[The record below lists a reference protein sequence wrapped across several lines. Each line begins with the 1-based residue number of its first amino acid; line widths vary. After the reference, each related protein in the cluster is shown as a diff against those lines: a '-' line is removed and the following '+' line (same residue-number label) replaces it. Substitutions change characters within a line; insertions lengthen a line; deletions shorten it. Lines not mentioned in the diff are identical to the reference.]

1 MTRSPHREPVTDQSP
16 GRGAAN
22 DPYGRDQLSHASG
35 STTKLDAGVAVHNG
49 VRSSAMSQGT
59 PIVFVV
65 DDDVS
70 DARTARIA
78 DLRCGVATR
87 DLQVRAGIPVS

>member
-1 MTRSPHREPVTDQSP
+1 MTRSPHREPVTDQSQGVELRTIHTGVP
-16 GRGAAN
+16 NCGM
-22 DPYGRDQLSHASG
+22 PQM
-35 STTKLDAGVAVHNG
+35 TTKMDAGVAVHDG

-70 DARTARIA
+70 HARIARIA
-78 DLRCGVATR
+78 DLQCGVATR
-87 DLQVRAGIPVS
+87 DLRVRAGIPVS